1 MTYHDLNQSEHSL
14 DGRRPM
20 RVEQSVTRS
29 TTASNLTLSLSGST
43 TRGLDWDVWLSGHSR
58 QFLRGERCLF
68 TTDMTRT
75 RLLSGTLNYSNKQ
88 SNIWQYLWCELLSMC
103 IEQIVEHIQYII
115 LKQLS
120 SIFSLNKSRGRLYY
134 ILFIFSV
141 SIIFSVIAN
150 DVKGCWSLIWWEEQ
164 QISSGCYIVVWT
176 MDCQP
181 SQA

>member
-43 TRGLDWDVWLSGHSR
+43 IRGLDWDVWLSGHSR
-58 QFLRGERCLF
+58 QFLRGERCLC

-75 RLLSGTLNYSNKQ
+75 RPLSGTLNYSNKQ
-88 SNIWQYLWCELLSMC
+88 SNILTIFMVWSMC
-103 IEQIVEHIQYII
+103 IEQIVHIQYII

-120 SIFSLNKSRGRLYY
+120 TIFSLNKSRGRLYY

-141 SIIFSVIAN
+141 SIIFSVIEN

>member
-43 TRGLDWDVWLSGHSR
+43 IRGLDWDVWLSGHSR

-88 SNIWQYLWCELLSMC
+88 SNILTIFMVWSMC
-103 IEQIVEHIQYII
+103 IEQIVHIQYII

-141 SIIFSVIAN
+141 SIIFSVIEN
-150 DVKGCWSLIWWEEQ
+150 DVKGSLIWWEEQ
-164 QISSGCYIVVWT
+164 QISSGCFIVVWT